1 MTKHIMSMTYEP
13 KIEPVQSGECTQSIR
28 VGQRFEIDDSIQIHG
43 WSDPKKP
50 YRSKWNGQMRVTVT
64 EVIPIMIDSFLGIGT
79 QRPGINLTDWNA
91 WDSAFV
97 DDLAKRDFIDPP
109 TGPALRDVLF
119 KLNDEPDGPAMY
131 QVVRWEIDE
140 VATAELRAQAKVIVN
155 ETH

>member
-1 MTKHIMSMTYEP
+1 MKKHIMSMTYEP

-28 VGQRFEIDDSIQIHG
+28 KDLKFKEGDSIMIHG
-43 WSDPKKP
+43 WSGTP
-50 YRSKWNGQMRVTVT
+50 YYSKWNGKMRVTVT
-64 EVIPIMIDSFLGIGT
+64 KAIPIMIDLSLGIGT
-79 QRPGINLTDWNA
+79 QQPEINLTKWNA

-109 TGPALRDVLF
+109 NGHALRDVLF
-119 KLNDEPDGPAMY
+119 KLNDEPDGPAWY

-140 VATAELRAQAKVIVN
+140 AATAELRAQAKAIVN